1 MKKAPA
7 AGRLYDEGEEPTY
20 ESRGGGW
27 YEKEKQTFPSPT
39 PAGVSSSSSSSFFF
53 PFLRGREARQK
64 SGSFSS
70 FLPQRSL
77 AQERPPPPL
86 RRGALK
92 AGSRRRG
99 IAKLEGFIFPESFS
113 SKAMGKFRFEKGS
126 RRRREGRR
134 KKVSSFFAAAA
145 FSSPS
150 PPSSLAHLEKFGG
163 Y

>member
-7 AGRLYDEGEEPTY
+7 AGRLYDEEEEPTY

-39 PAGVSSSSSSSFFF
+39 PVGVSSSSSSFFF

-77 AQERPPPPL
+77 AQERPPSSPL
-86 RRGALK
+86 LLLLPLWQILK
-92 AGSRRRG
+92 SLAVTKGRW
-99 IAKLEGFIFPESFS
+99 
-113 SKAMGKFRFEKGS
+113 GKGGR
-126 RRRREGRR
+126 GRR
-134 KKVSSFFAAAA
+134 ASIWV
-145 FSSPS
+145 
-150 PPSSLAHLEKFGG
+150 GG
-163 Y
+163 KGESDD